1 MSNILVT
8 TPGDVTVEVAYN
20 PVAGAGGDTNIGVTR
35 TATDVVVTSS
45 SGTDGTILAADGSNA
60 GVFTSANYAKLAAI
74 TGTNTGDQFIF
85 KNVAVSGQSTVT
97 AETTNDTLTLVA
109 GTNVTITTDAGTD
122 SVTINASGGGG
133 SGDVV
138 GPASATDNAVA
149 LYDGTTG
156 KLLKNG
162 VVLGTAATTASTA
175 YTASTVV
182 PSTAP
187 SAGQVLVGNAGGTA
201 YAPVSASGDATL
213 ASTGAVTLATVNS
226 NVGSFGGATAGA
238 VITVDAKGRI
248 TAASAVTVTPA
259 VGSITGL
266 GTGVSTAL
274 GVNVGSAGALVV
286 NGGALGTP
294 SSGTLTNCTGL
305 PVSGIAA
312 STSTALGVGS
322 LELGHASD
330 TTLARS
336 SAGDVAVEGNRLYR
350 VGGSMVGLPVEFSV
364 ALGDETTDATTGLK
378 VTWRAPCAM
387 SDVTVR
393 FEAGTAPTGSVAILD
408 VKEAG
413 STIFSTKPQIAISA
427 TTSVGGAVPGTVS
440 DSSIAD
446 NAVITFHL
454 DQIGSTIAGAGY
466 KATIIGKRA

>member
-1 MSNILVT
+1 MAGKITELTELTSGNLAD
-8 TPGDVTVEVAYN
+8 GDLLEVVDVSDTSLAASGTNKKTLWSSIKATLKTYFDTLYE
-20 PVAGAGGDTNIGVTR
+20 VAGAA
-35 TATDVVVTSS
+35 AT
-45 SGTDGTILAADGSNA
+45 
-60 GVFTSANYAKLAAI
+60 
-74 TGTNTGDQFIF
+74 
-85 KNVAVSGQSTVT
+85 
-97 AETTNDTLTLVA
+97 VA
-109 GTNVTITTDAGTD
+109 GDLATHASNTSNVHNVTKAQVGLTNVTDHVQTQAAIVPNT
-122 SVTINASGGGG
+122 V
-133 SGDVV
+133 
-138 GPASATDNAVA
+138 PA
-149 LYDGTTG
+149 
-156 KLLKNG
+156 
-162 VVLGTAATTASTA
+162 
-175 YTASTVV
+175 
-182 PSTAP
+182 
-187 SAGQVLVGNAGGTA
+187 AGQILVGNAGGTA
-201 YAPVSASGDATL
+201 YAPVTVSSDATL
-213 ASTGAVTLATVNS
+213 ASTGAVTFATVNS
-226 NVGSFGGATAGA
+226 NVGSFGSATAVA
-238 VITVDAKGRI
+238 AITVDAKGRI

-266 GTGVSTAL
+266 GTGVGTAL
-274 GVNVGSAGALVV
+274 AVNVGSAGALVV

-294 SSGTLTNCTGL
+294 SSGSLANCTGL
-305 PVSGIAA
+305 PVAGIAA

-322 LELGHASD
+322 IELGHASD
-330 TTLARS
+330 TTLARA
-336 SAGDVAVEGNRLYR
+336 SAGEVSVEGNRLYR